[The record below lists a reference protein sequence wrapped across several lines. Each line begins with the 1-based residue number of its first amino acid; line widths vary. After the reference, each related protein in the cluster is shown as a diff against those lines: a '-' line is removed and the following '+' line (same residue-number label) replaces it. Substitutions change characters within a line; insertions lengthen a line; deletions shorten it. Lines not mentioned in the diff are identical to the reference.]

1 MCCVDLV
8 SNRLSCDS
16 CYFVNFFR
24 RLSCSSESCAFKF
37 SMIMPSL
44 FVTTGT
50 RWLYHDTRPLVLWS
64 EAAEMD
70 MNIDQPQIIGDG
82 VINF

>member
-1 MCCVDLV
+1 
-8 SNRLSCDS
+8 
-16 CYFVNFFR
+16 
-24 RLSCSSESCAFKF
+24 
-37 SMIMPSL
+37 MIMPSL